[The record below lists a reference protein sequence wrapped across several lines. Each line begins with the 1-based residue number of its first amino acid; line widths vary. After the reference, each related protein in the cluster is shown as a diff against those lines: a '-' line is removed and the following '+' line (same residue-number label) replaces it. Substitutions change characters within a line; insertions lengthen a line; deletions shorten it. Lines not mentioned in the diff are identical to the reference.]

1 MASCLFQGS
10 FNSDVFGLLTQSDF
24 YQMFPNKVG
33 IARLLMI
40 LGDVSIV
47 VGLMN
52 FVNWQLSQLVK
63 VFGGYHKCL
72 SIFTC
77 SEMG

>member
-1 MASCLFQGS
+1 MILSPENKV
-10 FNSDVFGLLTQSDF
+10 NSHVFGLLTQSVF

-40 LGDVSIV
+40 LRDVSIL
-47 VGLMN
+47 VGLMY
-52 FVNWQLSQLVK
+52 FLNWQISQLVK
-63 VFGGYHKCL
+63 VFGGYHTCL